1 MEIGLGKLKAIE
13 VNALIECPDCKGT
26 GIIQHPAWAR
36 YWQQFGTKG
45 NMLPESEYRLWWSS
59 QGYDSPP
66 PNEEVECPLC
76 NGEGTKEVHILL
88 STED

>member
-26 GIIQHPAWAR
+26 GIIQHPAWQR
-36 YWQQFGTKG
+36 YWDHWREEGKQ
-45 NMLPESEYRLWWSS
+45 MWWEDE
-59 QGYDSPP
+59 GFDEPP
-66 PNEEVECPLC
+66 PEEVECPMC
-76 NGEGTKEVHILL
+76 DGEGIKEVHILI